1 MLQNITK
8 GALQCELGDWLPLM
22 PVESSYSTSKD
33 KSLSVALAFV
43 NCDKLDVVRIMRPVK
58 FLQPGM
64 DQANRKGTCTPERRQ
79 RLSSLFILISAECLE
94 EFQGVQ
100 GGTWHV
106 SWVILTLQ
114 NISWWPLNVGTM
126 TTESGPTLRTGGRTS

>member
-1 MLQNITK
+1 MLQNITE

-58 FLQPGM
+58 FLPSTWYG
-64 DQANRKGTCTPERRQ
+64 
-79 RLSSLFILISAECLE
+79 SSKSEGHLY
-94 EFQGVQ
+94 
-100 GGTWHV
+100 
-106 SWVILTLQ
+106 
-114 NISWWPLNVGTM
+114 P
-126 TTESGPTLRTGGRTS
+126 RT